1 VGIKL
6 QFLWNVMP
14 LLVISAVN
22 IISVPLFYRYL
33 GAEMYAI
40 WFYVNTL
47 NGSFGFADLGLGT
60 AVGRY
65 IGVALGE
72 GNRTALRQYWGT
84 GNLLA
89 IPIVLAMGIVF
100 IGLGAFFGPKWFH
113 VSPGHI
119 NLLRWAFV
127 AGGFGLCVSYYSNFW
142 QVLSQAHFDFK
153 FVGLLRS
160 VLNVAQVLTC
170 IWLAHLTGNPLI
182 LIWVGV
188 LFGLIQMAVLIGHAN
203 KNYGLALNLRD
214 ANMARVRELFGISNK
229 TLGAILA
236 GVFGGA
242 IDRLLV
248 GRLASSVAFTNY
260 NICYNFGSRVMGLGA
275 GITGPVFFQTSR
287 AVGRGSREQAAAIFD
302 ETFDFTFGFYALG
315 ALWIIFWHPIF
326 LKLWLGCELGAKVA
340 PVFTPLVIAFCLS
353 GIGTLSA
360 AQLVPLN
367 RAGMEFIFSIFR
379 AILLGLFVLVGWHY
393 GYLVGAAW
401 GVLASRIAWIAQDLY
416 TIRLVG
422 GGGWL
427 AWRTWRHL
435 LKQCAVGGAF
445 FAVSRFGSP
454 TSYWQIAP
462 ALLHGGLVAAWL
474 LRHQLRKFLSGAMAK

>member
-6 QFLWNVMP
+6 QFLWSIAP

-65 IGVALGE
+65 LGIALGE
-72 GNRTALRQYWGT
+72 GNRAALRQYWGT

-89 IPIVLAMGIVF
+89 IPVVTAMGIVF
-100 IGLGAFFGPKWFH
+100 IGLGAYFGPKWFH
-113 VSPGHI
+113 VSPDHI

-127 AGGFGLCVSYYSNFW
+127 AGGFGLCVGYYSNFW

-153 FVGLLRS
+153 FVGLWRS

-170 IWLAHLTGNPLI
+170 ILLARLTGNPLI
-182 LIWVGV
+182 LIWVST
-188 LFGLIQMAVLIGHAN
+188 LFGLIQMAVLIWHAN
-203 KNYGLALNLRD
+203 KNYGLALNLGD
-214 ANMARVRELFGISNK
+214 ARMARVRELFGISNK
-229 TLGAILA
+229 TLGTILA
-236 GVFGGA
+236 GSFGGA
-242 IDRLLV
+242 IDRILL
-248 GRLASSVAFTNY
+248 GRLASSVVFANY
-260 NICYNFGSRVMGLGA
+260 NICYNFGSRIMGLGA
-275 GITGPVFFQTSR
+275 SVMGPVFFQTSR
-287 AVGRGSREQAAAIFD
+287 AVGKGSREQAAAIFN
-302 ETFDFTFGFYALG
+302 ETFDFTFGFYTLA
-315 ALWIIFWHPIF
+315 ALWTIFWHPIF
-326 LKLWLGCELGAKVA
+326 LRLWLGSDLGTRVA

-353 GIGTLSA
+353 GIGSLSS
-360 AQLVPLN
+360 AQLIPLN
-367 RAGMEFIFSIFR
+367 RAGMELIFSVVR
-379 AILLGLFVLVGWHY
+379 TILLGLFVLAGWHW
-393 GYLVGAAW
+393 GNLIGVAW

-435 LKQCAVGGAF
+435 LKQCAVGGVF
-445 FAVSRFGSP
+445 FALSRFGSP
-454 TSYWQIAP
+454 TSCWQTTP
-462 ALLHGGLVAAWL
+462 AILHGGLVTAWL
-474 LRHQLRKFLSGAMAK
+474 LRHQLRKFLSGAMVK